1 MDRSNLTA
9 SDNVGPGIL
18 LCMHKNKRSTSVWEK
33 VHKYNWLYMNPIN
46 WKYLYYLS
54 LPNDSW
60 IHVARA
66 THECILQI
74 PNDNFHRT
82 EAVLR
87 VHWSTAHYIFV
98 VKSFRNSGPP
108 SSQQPPITKKSFA
121 APDLSP
127 RSQKMSRR
135 QKSTVVCLTQIPI
148 NDWAVE

>member
-9 SDNVGPGIL
+9 SDDVGPGIL
-18 LCMHKNKRSTSVWEK
+18 LCMHKNKGGT
-33 VHKYNWLYMNPIN
+33 
-46 WKYLYYLS
+46 S
-54 LPNDSW
+54 LPEKNAQ
-60 IHVARA
+60 IHSMYTNSFWMNFINSLMIVSLWALSCYPVLNRFC
-66 THECILQI
+66 T
-74 PNDNFHRT
+74 PKDNFYRT
-82 EAVLR
+82 EDVLR
-87 VHWSTAHYIFV
+87 VHWSTAHYFFV